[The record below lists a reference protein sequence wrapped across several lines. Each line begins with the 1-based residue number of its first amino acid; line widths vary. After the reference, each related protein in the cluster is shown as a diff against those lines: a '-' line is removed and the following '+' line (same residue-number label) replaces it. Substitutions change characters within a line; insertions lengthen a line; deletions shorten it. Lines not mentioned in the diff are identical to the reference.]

1 MSYETHYARYDELQ
15 KTYKIKHGRYGLVP
29 EEAKSR
35 MTMSEVVT
43 AERVAME
50 QYDVV
55 VERVGAVYAGAKWK
69 VLRNAPHVTL
79 QDLAIICDKGNL
91 CFGYRSEVSFDGS
104 TIIIVYTD

>member
-15 KTYKIKHGRYGLVP
+15 KTYKIKRGL
-29 EEAKSR
+29 
-35 MTMSEVVT
+35 TT
-43 AERVAME
+43 AERNAIE
-50 QYDVV
+50 QYDIV
-55 VERVGAVYAGAKWK
+55 VERAGAVYAGAKWK

-79 QDLAIICDKGNL
+79 RDLAIICDKGNL